1 MHDVRDVNLNEFHKT
16 SKGAAFICMLPKK
29 SAFTMLINCI
39 MIYKEFIVAV
49 QRSEIAP
56 EIVLFFNCPP
66 CMAK

>member
-29 SAFTMLINCI
+29 SAFTMLFN
-39 MIYKEFIVAV
+39 VAV
-49 QRSEIAP
+49 QRSKIAP

-66 CMAK
+66 WMAK